1 MGVNSNMSKNQP
13 KIQKLHARQILDS
26 RGNPT
31 IEVEVSLEGCYG
43 RAAVPSGASTG
54 QFEAIEL
61 RDNNREFHGKGVNKA
76 INNVLN
82 ILQPALIGKVC
93 NQQKDIDKILL
104 EIDGTENKSRCG
116 ANAILGVSMACA
128 VAASKFHGFPL
139 YYYLNK
145 ESSIM
150 PIPMIN
156 VLNGGMHAD
165 RGADI
170 QEIMLFPSGANS
182 FSDAIRMG
190 TEIFHT
196 LKNELKKNGL
206 NTTVGAE
213 GGFAPTLKSN
223 EHAIEI
229 LLESINKSGYSAGE
243 NVFIAL
249 DVAASSFYK
258 EGKYHLSLENKILD
272 DEQMINFY
280 ENLINQYPI
289 VSIEDGL
296 DENDW
301 GGWKKMT
308 KTLGNSIQIVGDDL
322 TVTNPKKLLHAIEE
336 NAMNSILIK
345 LNQIGTVSETI
356 EAISLAKENGYDY
369 IISHR
374 SGETEDT
381 FIADF
386 SVAMNGGQ
394 IKTGSVCRTDRTSKY
409 NQLLRIEEKLASKT
423 FGKSFSFIK

>member
-1 MGVNSNMSKNQP
+1 MSVSQP
-13 KIQKLHARQILDS
+13 KIQKLQARQILDS

-31 IEVEVSLEGCYG
+31 IEVEVCLEGCYG

-54 QFEAIEL
+54 EFEAIEL
-61 RDNNREFHGKGVNKA
+61 RDHGTEFHGKGVNKA
-76 INNVLN
+76 VNNVLN
-82 ILQPALIGKVC
+82 VLQPALIGQFC
-93 NQQKDIDKILL
+93 DQQESIDKLLL
-104 EIDGTENKSRCG
+104 EIDGTENKSMCG

-128 VAASKFHGFPL
+128 VAAAKFHGLPL
-139 YYYLNK
+139 YSYLNK

-165 RGADI
+165 QGADI
-170 QEIMLFPSGANS
+170 QEIMLFPSGASS
-182 FSDAIRMG
+182 FSDALRMG
-190 TEIFHT
+190 TEIFHA
-196 LKNELKKNGL
+196 LKKELNKKGL
-206 NTTVGAE
+206 NTTVGDE
-213 GGFAPTLKSN
+213 GGFAPSLKSN

-229 LLESINKSGYSAGE
+229 LLESINKSGYSAG
-243 NVFIAL
+243 NDVFIAL

-258 EGKYHLSLENKILD
+258 EGKYHLSLENKVLD

-301 GGWKKMT
+301 SGWKKMT
-308 KTLGNSIQIVGDDL
+308 KTLGESIQIVGDDL
-322 TVTNPKKLLHAIEE
+322 TVTNPKKLSYAVEQS
-336 NAMNSILIK
+336 AMNSILIK

-356 EAISLAKENGYDY
+356 ETISLAKKNSYNY

-381 FIADF
+381 FIADLA
-386 SVAMNGGQ
+386 VAMGGGQ

-409 NQLLRIEEKLASKT
+409 NQLLRIEENLTSKT
-423 FGKSFSFIK
+423 FGKNFLFIK

>member
-1 MGVNSNMSKNQP
+1 MGQIQP
-13 KIQKLHARQILDS
+13 KIEKLHARQILDS

-31 IEVEVSLEGCYG
+31 VEVEVDLGNCHG

-54 QFEAIEL
+54 QFEALEL
-61 RDNNREFHGKGVNKA
+61 RDNDKEFHGKSVNKA
-76 INNVLN
+76 VDNVLN
-82 ILQPALIGKVC
+82 ILQPALIGQVC
-93 NQQKDIDKILL
+93 DQQEDIDRLLL
-104 EIDGTENKSRCG
+104 EIDGTENKSKCG

-128 VAASKFHGFPL
+128 VAAAKFHGYPL

-165 RGADI
+165 QGADI
-170 QEIMLFPSGANS
+170 QEIMLFPCGANS
-182 FSDAIRMG
+182 FSEALRMG

-196 LKNELKKNGL
+196 LKKELNKNGL
-206 NTTVGAE
+206 NTTVGDE
-213 GGFAPTLKSN
+213 GGFAPALKSN
-223 EHAIEI
+223 EHAIEL
-229 LLESINKSGYSAGE
+229 LLESINKSGYSAGK

-258 EGKYHLSLENKILD
+258 DRKYHLSLENKILD
-272 DEQMINFY
+272 DEQMIDFY
-280 ENLINQYPI
+280 ENLVNQYPI

-301 GGWKKMT
+301 DGWTKMT
-308 KTLGNSIQIVGDDL
+308 KALGSTTQIVGDDL
-322 TVTNPKKLLHAIEE
+322 TVTNPKKLLHAVKHS
-336 NAMNSILIK
+336 AMNSILIK

-356 EAISLAKENGYDY
+356 KTINLAKENGYDY

-381 FIADF
+381 FIADL

-409 NQLLRIEEKLASKT
+409 NQLLRIEEKLSSKT
-423 FGKSFSFIK
+423 FGKNFSFIK

>member
-1 MGVNSNMSKNQP
+1 MMKNQP
-13 KIQKLHARQILDS
+13 IIQKLQARQILDS

-31 IEVEVSLEGCYG
+31 VEVEVNLGEHGG

-54 QFEAIEL
+54 QFEALEL
-61 RDNNREFHGKGVNKA
+61 RDGDTEFHGKSVNKA

-82 ILQPALIGKVC
+82 VLQPALIGQAC
-93 NQQKDIDKILL
+93 DQQETIDKLLL
-104 EIDGTENKSRCG
+104 EVDGTENKSNCG

-128 VAASKFHGFPL
+128 VAAAKFHGLPL
-139 YYYLNK
+139 YCYLNK

-150 PIPMIN
+150 PVPMIN

-165 RGADI
+165 QGADI

-190 TEIFHT
+190 AEIFHT
-196 LKNELKKNGL
+196 LKKELKKKGL
-206 NTTVGAE
+206 NSAVGDE
-213 GGFAPTLKSN
+213 GGFAPALKSN
-223 EHAIEI
+223 EHAIEL
-229 LLESINKSGYSAGE
+229 LLESINKSGYSAGK

-258 EGKYHLSLENKILD
+258 EGKYHLNLENKILD

-301 GGWKKMT
+301 NGWGKMT
-308 KTLGNSIQIVGDDL
+308 NALGGSIQIVGDDL
-322 TVTNPKKLLHAIEE
+322 TVTNPKKLLHAVEQ
-336 NAMNSILIK
+336 NAINSILIK

-356 EAISLAKENGYDY
+356 ETIRLAKENGYDY

-381 FIADF
+381 FIADL
-386 SVAMNGGQ
+386 SVAMGGGQ

-409 NQLLRIEEKLASKT
+409 NQLLRIEEKLSSKA
-423 FGKSFSFIK
+423 FGKNFSFIK

>member
-1 MGVNSNMSKNQP
+1 MKNQP
-13 KIQKLHARQILDS
+13 IIQKLQARQILDS

-31 IEVEVSLEGCYG
+31 VEVEVNLGEHCG

-54 QFEAIEL
+54 QFEALEL
-61 RDNNREFHGKGVNKA
+61 RDGDTEFHGKSVNKA

-82 ILQPALIGKVC
+82 VLQPALIGQAC
-93 NQQKDIDKILL
+93 DQQETIDKLLL
-104 EIDGTENKSRCG
+104 EVDGTENKSNCG

-128 VAASKFHGFPL
+128 VAAAKFHGLPL
-139 YYYLNK
+139 YHYLNK

-150 PIPMIN
+150 PVPMIN

-165 RGADI
+165 QGADI

-190 TEIFHT
+190 AEIFHT
-196 LKNELKKNGL
+196 LKKELKKKGL
-206 NTTVGAE
+206 NTAVGDE
-213 GGFAPTLKSN
+213 GGFAPALKSN
-223 EHAIEI
+223 EHAIEL
-229 LLESINKSGYSAGE
+229 LLESINKSGYSAGK

-258 EGKYHLSLENKILD
+258 EGKYHLNLENKILD

-301 GGWKKMT
+301 NGWEKMT
-308 KTLGNSIQIVGDDL
+308 NALGSSIQIVGDDL
-322 TVTNPKKLLHAIEE
+322 TVTNPKKLLHAVEQ

-356 EAISLAKENGYDY
+356 ETIRLAKENGYDY

-381 FIADF
+381 FIADL

-409 NQLLRIEEKLASKT
+409 NQLLRIEENLSSKT
-423 FGKSFSFIK
+423 FGKNFSFIK

>member
-1 MGVNSNMSKNQP
+1 MSKTQP

-31 IEVEVSLEGCYG
+31 VEVEVNLGGCYG

-61 RDNNREFHGKGVNKA
+61 RDSDVEFYGKGVKKA
-76 INNVLN
+76 VNNVLD
-82 ILQPALIGKVC
+82 ILQPALIGKAC
-93 NQQKDIDKILL
+93 DQQEDIDRLLL
-104 EIDGTENKSRCG
+104 EVDGTENKSRCG

-128 VAASKFHGFPL
+128 VAAAKFHKLPL

-165 RGADI
+165 QGADI
-170 QEIMLFPSGANS
+170 QEIMLFPSGTNS
-182 FSDAIRMG
+182 FSDSLRMG

-196 LKNELKKNGL
+196 LKKELNKNGL
-206 NTTVGAE
+206 NTAVGDE
-213 GGFAPTLKSN
+213 GGFAPALKSN

-229 LLESINKSGYSAGE
+229 LLEAINNSGYNAGE
-243 NVFIAL
+243 DVFIAL

-258 EGKYHLSLENKILD
+258 EGKYHLSLENKVLD
-272 DEQMINFY
+272 DEQMIHFY
-280 ENLINQYPI
+280 DNLINQYPI

-301 GGWKKMT
+301 SGWTKMT
-308 KTLGNSIQIVGDDL
+308 KALGGSTQIVGDDL
-322 TVTNPKKLLHAIEE
+322 TVTNPKKLLHAVKE
-336 NAMNSILIK
+336 NAINSILIK

-356 EAISLAKENGYDY
+356 ETINLAKENGYDY

-381 FIADF
+381 FIADLA
-386 SVAMNGGQ
+386 VAMGGGQ

-409 NQLLRIEEKLASKT
+409 NQLLRIEENLSSKT
-423 FGKSFSFIK
+423 FGKNFSFIK